1 MEVLTVPMWKQTMM
15 NLKYD
20 PRFLSYKPGNIGAR
34 FHPEM
39 EKFLLLFLGGYII
52 KKFEALR

>member
-34 FHPEM
+34 YHPERD
-39 EKFLLLFLGGYII
+39 KFLLLFFSHCYI
-52 KKFEALR
+52 

>member
-34 FHPEM
+34 YHLEM
-39 EKFLLLFLGGYII
+39 EKFLLLFLGCYII